1 VLTYI
6 MRRLAI
12 AVVTLLG
19 VTIITASLIQMLPG
33 DPARTIAGLLATP
46 DEVERI
52 RGRLGLDQPIH
63 MQYWNYITSVAQG
76 DLGISARTRRP
87 VRGEIW
93 ARLPKTIELAVVG
106 TVIGTVLG
114 ILAGA
119 IAARFRNRFVDHA
132 VSIGSIMGISMPVYW
147 LGLLLILV
155 FAVNLGWLP
164 AAGADRPT
172 SIILPGITIGL
183 FSIALVA
190 RMTRASM
197 LEVLEQD
204 YVRTAYAKGV
214 AAPRVVYVHALR
226 NAFIPVLTIIG
237 IQFGSL
243 LGGAVLT
250 EFVFAWP
257 GIGRLLVD
265 SIFARD
271 FPMVQ
276 GIILVF
282 ALMFIVVNLVVD
294 VLYSYVNPRIKLG
307 GGGGG

>member
-1 VLTYI
+1 MIAYI
-6 MRRLAI
+6 GRRLAVSVI
-12 AVVTLLG
+12 TLLG
-19 VTIITASLIQMLPG
+19 VSVIVFGLVQMLPG
-33 DPARTIAGLLATP
+33 DPARTIAGLLASEA
-46 DEVERI
+46 EVERI
-52 RGRLGLDQPIH
+52 RERMGLDQPLH
-63 MQYWNYITSVAQG
+63 VQYVTFVGRAAQG
-76 DLGISARTRRP
+76 DFGISARTRRP
-87 VRGEIW
+87 VTGEIW
-93 ARLPKTIELAVVG
+93 ARLPKTIELAVVA
-106 TVIGTVLG
+106 TVIGSVLG

-119 IAARFRNRFVDHA
+119 VSARYRNRFLDH
-132 VSIGSIMGISMPVYW
+132 VISVGSVMGISMPVYW

-164 AAGADRPT
+164 AAGAERPT
-172 SIILPGITIGL
+172 SIILPGITLGL

-204 YVRTAYAKGV
+204 YVRTAQAKGV
-214 AAPRVVYVHALR
+214 RDRNVVYRHALR

-250 EFVFAWP
+250 EYVFAWP

-271 FPMVQ
+271 FPVVQ

-294 VLYSYVNPRIKLG
+294 ILYSYVNPKIHY
-307 GGGGG
+307 